1 MNYRHLK
8 EEIANSLTHGLGVVL
23 FIIAIPVIVSWAVF
37 KGSSQHIWAVSIFS
51 VSLLLVYSV
60 STIYHSIQEP
70 EVKKVMRVV
79 DHISIYFLIAGSYT
93 PFILF
98 FMNQLWGY
106 VFLGFVWA
114 IALFGTV
121 FKIFFTGRF
130 KVFSIILYLFMG
142 WMVMFIARPVFGA
155 MSFEGLLWLIIGG
168 AAYTLGTVFFM
179 WEKLRYHHAIW
190 HLFVLMGSVSHYIS
204 VFYSMDYVLHATH

>member
-1 MNYRHLK
+1 MNYRHLR

-23 FIIAIPVIVSWAVF
+23 FFIAIPVLVSWAVF
-37 KGSSQHIWAVSIFS
+37 KGSTQHIWAVSIFS
-51 VSLLLVYSV
+51 VSLLLVYTV
-60 STIYHSIQEP
+60 STIYHSIQHQ
-70 EVKKVMRVV
+70 EVKKVLRIV

-98 FMNQLWGY
+98 FMNQMWGY
-106 VFLGFVWA
+106 IFLAVIWA
-114 IALFGTV
+114 IALGGTV

-130 KVFSIILYLFMG
+130 KIFSITLYLSMG
-142 WMVMFIARPVFGA
+142 WMVMFIAKPIFSA

-168 AAYTLGTVFFM
+168 AAYTLGTIFFM

-190 HLFVLMGSVSHYIS
+190 HLFVLLGSVSHYIS
-204 VFYSMDYVLHATH
+204 VFYSMDYVLHATS